1 MSTQTDTGVPVS
13 HALDGVAYKLLE
25 LPPELLEAL
34 ESDQPPDLILES
46 ASPAAVL
53 KHGSKSWNL
62 RQKNTSNAII
72 LLKPVQSTEPADSL
86 PQTSLAIV
94 STLHDTIELVAES
107 TAPTANT
114 AKGKWHEKFARAR

>member
-1 MSTQTDTGVPVS
+1 MSTQTDTGVSVS

-34 ESDQPPDLILES
+34 ESDQPPELILES
-46 ASPAAVL
+46 SSPAAVL
-53 KHGSKSWNL
+53 RHGSKSWNL

-72 LLKPVQSTEPADSL
+72 LLKPVHSTTPVDSL
-86 PQTSLAIV
+86 TQTHFAII
-94 STLHDTIELVAES
+94 STLHDTIELVTES
-107 TAPTANT
+107 TAPTATT